1 MVGPVDLAPTEGAPP
16 VISRSDLAGLSPTE
30 LERVLAT
37 LEAIEQHRAAGRVP
51 WLCSVPDCDGQ
62 PHKGRRGRHA
72 RAAQR
77 PPNWEWDAWLLLA
90 GRGFGKTRTGAEW
103 SISKARE
110 QERGALIGPTAAD
123 TRDILIEGESGIMA
137 CAPPSFRPV
146 YEPSKRRL
154 TYPNGAVQIAYS
166 ADEPDRLRGPQ
177 HHYGWFDELAA
188 WRRLQHAWDMAQLGM
203 RLGDHPQ
210 ICITTTP
217 RPLPLVRELLKDEM
231 CAVVRGSTYD
241 NLHNLAPTFR
251 RAVVSKYEGTTLG
264 RQELDAEVLDD
275 LPGAMWQRAWIR
287 YVKQDG
293 TLPEFRTVTVAV
305 DPAGTGRGDETGI
318 VVVAR
323 GLDGHDYV
331 LDDRSEKMTPDQTA
345 RRAYQARDEY
355 QARDVVVEDNGGKD
369 WIEGVLKSVWKHE
382 LRREGPP
389 PIRRVNASQ
398 GKKLRAQP
406 VAMRYEQGRVFHT
419 DTLPELEDQMCTWI
433 PDEETVP
440 KSPDRVDALVHGVAH
455 HMRLYDRGET
465 ALASPHGI
473 ASRATRGVHPL
484 DAARQRRAQRAQNG
498 G

>member
-1 MVGPVDLAPTEGAPP
+1 M
-16 VISRSDLAGLSPTE
+16 ISRSDLAGLSPLE

-51 WLCSVPDCDGQ
+51 WLCPDPECDGL
-62 PHKGRRGRHA
+62 PHKGRRGAHA
-72 RAAQR
+72 RASQR
-77 PPNWEWDAWLLLA
+77 PPDWAWDEWLLLA

-103 SISKARE
+103 VITKART

-137 CAPPSFRPV
+137 CAPPTFRPV

-188 WRRLQHAWDMAQLGM
+188 WRRLQHAWDMAKLGM

-231 CAVVRGSTYD
+231 TAVVRGSTYD

-251 RAVVSKYEGTTLG
+251 RAVVAKYEGTTLG

-287 YVKQDG
+287 YESEV
-293 TLPEFRTVTVAV
+293 PEFRTVTVAV

-331 LDDRSEKMTPDQTA
+331 LDDRSEKMTPDQTC
-345 RRAYQARDEY
+345 RRAYAALDQYGA
-355 QARDVVVEDNGGKD
+355 QTVVVEDNGGKD
-369 WIEGVLKSVWKHE
+369 WIEHTLKSVWRDE
-382 LRREGPP
+382 RREGPA

-433 PDEETVP
+433 PEEDP
-440 KSPDRVDALVHGVAH
+440 NSPDRVDALVHGIAH
-455 HMRLYDRGET
+455 HTRLYDRGET
-465 ALASPHGI
+465 AVAAPRGRARS
-473 ASRATRGVHPL
+473 ATRGVHPL
-484 DAARQRRAQRAQNG
+484 EAARQRRNVRARKTG
-498 G
+498 